1 MDDNNRVRPRK
12 PTKAQLDKPEKIFM
26 GKKFIGPLMPEQE
39 RAKKMTL
46 SESIAGT
53 KRVEKGLQK
62 VRKLGDLS
70 AIRNEK
76 IDKRIQRIEE
86 KKLKRLEILMARQ
99 AKKEEIAQA
108 VENLKILRQEL
119 KRIK

>member
-1 MDDNNRVRPRK
+1 MDDNKRVRPRK
-12 PTKAQLDKPEKIFM
+12 PTLKQLNKPEKIFM

-53 KRVEKGLQK
+53 KKIEKGLQK

-70 AIRNEK
+70 AVRNEK
-76 IDKRIQRIEE
+76 IDKRIQSIEE
-86 KKLKRLEILMARQ
+86 KKLKKLELLMAKQ

-108 VENLKILRQEL
+108 VANLKILRQEL
-119 KRIK
+119 KLIK